1 MSTTETTIVAVHP
14 RPSLAALLAE
24 MKRRGLRIR
33 AGRDPDDPRFRTLD
47 ILQPERATGLWP
59 AIETHFSALHTLAE
73 SVAQKGAT
81 A

>member
-1 MSTTETTIVAVHP
+1 MSTAETTIIAVEP
-14 RPSLAALLAE
+14 RPPLPALLEE

-47 ILQPERATGLWP
+47 ILQPERAGGLWP
-59 AIETHFSALHTLAE
+59 AIESHFGELHSLAE
-73 SVAQKGAT
+73 SVPQKGAT